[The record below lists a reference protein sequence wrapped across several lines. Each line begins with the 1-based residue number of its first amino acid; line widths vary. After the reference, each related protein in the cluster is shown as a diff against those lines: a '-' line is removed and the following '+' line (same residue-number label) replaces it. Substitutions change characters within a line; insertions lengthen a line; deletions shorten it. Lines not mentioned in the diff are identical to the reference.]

1 MFATLRRISAF
12 NSAEVLHMITFSNI
26 THRWLP
32 LYLANTNTN
41 TNANANTNTCD
52 ADDKQELRKY
62 LSNHVNEMWKKYL

>member
-1 MFATLRRISAF
+1 MFATLRLNSAF
-12 NSAEVLHMITFSNI
+12 NSAEVLHMTTFSNI

-32 LYLANTNTN
+32 LYLANTNT
-41 TNANANTNTCD
+41 NTNTCD